1 MMRLS
6 TFPPLTS
13 SSGVRRCLE
22 RIRSGRNHNN
32 NLENVNQFKFTPK
45 IEDIGKWRPSW
56 RSFDYQELAAA
67 TDGFS
72 PGDVLC
78 KNIAMNFCVVDI
90 LLALCSPKYND
101 QLIIQLSKV
110 YCREI

>member
-32 NLENVNQFKFTPK
+32 NLENVKQFKFTPK

-72 PGDVLC
+72 PGDVQ
-78 KNIAMNFCVVDI
+78 KQYHE
-90 LLALCSPKYND
+90 LLRSRYPFGFMF
-101 QLIIQLSKV
+101 SKV
-110 YCREI
+110 HDHSIIESLLQGNLRI